1 MHNPYKILKIEPT
14 ASLGEITQAF
24 RKMALK
30 YHPDRNKSS
39 DAATR
44 FKEAYEAYVMLKDAV
59 TRAEYDNKKYESQ
72 RVRARTKAK
81 EDLEASSRY
90 GYEKAFAPESDIFK
104 NLYTTLESMR
114 KDLKNS
120 KKDLD
125 TEFKDYKARAEAQ
138 KQKLREEMRNMASYG

>member
-1 MHNPYKILKIEPT
+1 MNDHYKTLEVDPT
-14 ASLGEITQAF
+14 ASPEEVRQAF

-30 YHPDRNKSS
+30 YHPDRNDSP

-44 FKEAYEAYVMLKDAV
+44 FKEAYEAYAVLKDAV

-72 RVRARTKAK
+72 RFRARTKAK

-90 GYEKAFAPESDIFK
+90 GYEKAFAPDSDIFK
-104 NLYTTLESMR
+104 NLYATVHSMR